1 MVPEEQAVVFDGTF
15 DGLGRAFRSRL
26 SPTLLA
32 ELRATGLDF
41 DRLQPAYPLEV
52 WEKVARQVAAAIF
65 PGVPETEA
73 WRLLGQ
79 GFVEGY
85 RQTLLGASVMA
96 MAKVLGVRRFV
107 ARMGRNFRTGSNFAQ
122 MTVTLLGDTEAVIE
136 SRVDPLFLAQWTG
149 KSLLM
154 PHYRLGVLEG
164 ALKAYGADATVELVA
179 SDAVAQVA
187 TYRVRWR

>member
-52 WEKVARQVAAAIF
+52 WEKVARQVAAAIV
-65 PGVPETEA
+65 PGGPETEA

>member
-26 SPTLLA
+26 SPALLA

>member
-1 MVPEEQAVVFDGTF
+1 M
-15 DGLGRAFRSRL
+15 
-26 SPTLLA
+26 
-32 ELRATGLDF
+32 GLDF